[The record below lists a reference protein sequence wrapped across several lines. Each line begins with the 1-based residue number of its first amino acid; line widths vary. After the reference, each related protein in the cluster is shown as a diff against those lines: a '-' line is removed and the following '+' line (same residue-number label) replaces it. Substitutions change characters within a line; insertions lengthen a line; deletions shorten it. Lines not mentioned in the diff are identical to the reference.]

1 MFPFRDN
8 IPSRTYPLV
17 TMALIWIN
25 VLVFTFQLSHG
36 AGFDNF
42 IKTYAM
48 VPAQVT
54 GQMEPGPLGPWLP
67 LFVSM
72 FLHGSWLH
80 LLGNMWFLYLFG
92 DNVEDRLGHWRFLWF
107 YLFCGTVAGV
117 AHIISAPASTV
128 PTVGA
133 SGAIAG
139 VLGAYL
145 VLYPRARVATMLWFG
160 FFIDVIELPAITF
173 LGWWFL
179 LQLIPGLF
187 EVSMGEVG
195 GGVAWWAHVGGF
207 LAGFVFARFLCR
219 ECALERH
226 YVDPRPYYR

>member
-1 MFPFRDN
+1 
-8 IPSRTYPLV
+8 
-17 TMALIWIN
+17 
-25 VLVFTFQLSHG
+25 
-36 AGFDNF
+36 
-42 IKTYAM
+42 
-48 VPAQVT
+48 
-54 GQMEPGPLGPWLP
+54 
-67 LFVSM
+67 
-72 FLHGSWLH
+72 
-80 LLGNMWFLYLFG
+80 
-92 DNVEDRLGHWRFLWF
+92 
-107 YLFCGTVAGV
+107 
-117 AHIISAPASTV
+117 
-128 PTVGA
+128 VGA